1 MVLKRHRLDM
11 KAMVLLVIVLIL
23 ACSASIAAGK
33 DGSRG
38 SAPFFP
44 IGVWFEGKPDWG
56 GYPDDPAGAK
66 AYYDRCFAD
75 LAAHGFNAA
84 TVPNCPEKLWE
95 TLLQS
100 AREHHMKIVLEI
112 PPLADLVSQPQPL
125 SEAEVRTAVEQVVAK
140 IGRYDSLLRYQIRDE
155 PPPQMMPNWL
165 LVRRILAEADP
176 ACPAFSCFNSPD
188 SLARAVASGGL
199 AEAVFDIYPHGVG
212 APPQSLGGFLRTLDA
227 FRSAAGDTTMWAVLQ
242 SFAKPGA
249 WRYPSPEE
257 LRAVT
262 YLSLAAGAKG
272 VFYFI
277 YQVLPE
283 HPERLEGLVEP
294 DGKPT
299 PMYAPA
305 TALARELGRLSP
317 LLLSL
322 RPAAGPSHIEGDARV
337 GSFVDGEGHR
347 VLIVASVRPDQA
359 VSVRLTMRSASP
371 WKDRLT
377 GEVLVPKNGVLTIPL
392 APGAGRVLMR
402 Q

>member
-1 MVLKRHRLDM
+1 M
-11 KAMVLLVIVLIL
+11 KAIPLVVILIL
-23 ACSASIAAGK
+23 ACGAGIAAAKGS
-33 DGSRG
+33 SRG
-38 SAPFFP
+38 GAPFFP
-44 IGVWFEGKPDWG
+44 IGAWFEGKPDWG
-56 GYPDDPAGAK
+56 GYPEDSAGAK

-75 LAAHGFNAA
+75 LAAHGFNTA
-84 TVPNCPEKLWE
+84 TVPNCPEELWE

-100 AREHHMKIVLEI
+100 AREHHIKIVLEI
-112 PPLADLVSQPQPL
+112 PPLAELISQPGPL
-125 SEAEVRTAVEQVVAK
+125 GEAEVRTAVEQVVKK

-155 PPPQMMPNWL
+155 PPPEMMANWL
-165 LVRRILAEADP
+165 LVRRVLAAVDP
-176 ACPAFSCFNSPD
+176 TRGAFSCFND
-188 SLARAVASGGL
+188 ANSLARAVASGGL
-199 AEAVFDIYPHGVG
+199 AEVVFDIYPHG
-212 APPQSLGGFLRTLDA
+212 AATPPQSLGGFLPSLDA
-227 FRSAAGDTTMWAVLQ
+227 FQSAANGVTMWAVLQ

-262 YLSLAAGAKG
+262 YLSLAAGSKG

-305 TALARELGRLSP
+305 TALAHELGRLSP

-322 RPAAGPSHIEGDARV
+322 KRAAAPSRIEGDARV
-337 GSFVDGEGHR
+337 GSFVDGNRRR

-359 VSVRLTMRSASP
+359 IDVKIRLRSAAA
-371 WKDRLT
+371 WKDQLT
-377 GEVLVPKNGVLTIPL
+377 GEILTPQDGVLTVPL
-392 APGAGRVLMR
+392 TPGAGRVLVR
-402 Q
+402 E